1 MSQPVYVYL
10 DAYLAP
16 FCTDE
21 REDRAQAEVARLA
34 SAAAVT
40 LTDEW
45 TQQLVV
51 VQCYILAALENQ
63 AQPDDLFASKLK
75 AYRQRFD
82 TLLPQAVAAA
92 RQTAGVV
99 SSIGMLSIPL
109 ERA

>member
-34 SAAAVT
+34 SAADVT
-40 LTDEW
+40 LSEDW

-92 RQTAGVV
+92 RKTAGVV
-99 SSIGMLSIPL
+99 SSIGMMSIPL

>member
-1 MSQPVYVYL
+1 MAQPVYPYL
-10 DAYLAP
+10 DAYLSP

-34 SAAAVT
+34 AAAAVT
-40 LTDEW
+40 LTEDW
-45 TQQLVV
+45 TEQLVTI
-51 VQCYILAALENQ
+51 QCYILASIENQ
-63 AQPDDLFASKLK
+63 AAPDDLFASKLK
-75 AYRQRFD
+75 VYRQRFD